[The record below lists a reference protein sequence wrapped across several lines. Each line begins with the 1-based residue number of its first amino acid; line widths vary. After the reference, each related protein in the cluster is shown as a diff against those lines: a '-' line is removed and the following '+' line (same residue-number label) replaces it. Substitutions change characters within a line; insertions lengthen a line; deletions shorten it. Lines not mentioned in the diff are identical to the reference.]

1 MGHPE
6 PGPPRK
12 APACR
17 RSARKGFRLRD
28 AASNLNAPVAGAG
41 KTPRARL
48 AMGVAAAV
56 PPLDTARANTGTA
69 SAFVA
74 LLAELWAPTSM
85 ILFESVRV
93 NGGWVGR

>member
-1 MGHPE
+1 
-6 PGPPRK
+6 
-12 APACR
+12 
-17 RSARKGFRLRD
+17 
-28 AASNLNAPVAGAG
+28 
-41 KTPRARL
+41 
-48 AMGVAAAV
+48 MGVAAAV
-56 PPLDTARANTGTA
+56 PPLDTARANTGTV